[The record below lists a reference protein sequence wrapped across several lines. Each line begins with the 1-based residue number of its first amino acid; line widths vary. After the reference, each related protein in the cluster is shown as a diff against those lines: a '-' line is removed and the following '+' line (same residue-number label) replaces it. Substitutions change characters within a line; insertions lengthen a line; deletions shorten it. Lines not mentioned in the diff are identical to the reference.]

1 MDNYETPGKKIAL
14 SRSELQAIYTLVH
27 RTDVCHMRAESIQRP
42 IAEWHGKRDLDV
54 IELVEKF
61 KRPHDAL
68 TTQIRDSLEN
78 DAAAKLRAGNSAQ
91 CLWTNAT
98 PSA

>member
-1 MDNYETPGKKIAL
+1 MDSYKTPGKKISL
-14 SRSELQAIYTLVH
+14 SRSELQAIYTLVQ
-27 RTDVCHMRAESIQRP
+27 RADVSQLRAESIQRP
-42 IAEWHGKRDLDV
+42 IAAWCGRQNLDV

-68 TTQIRDSLEN
+68 TTEVRNSLER
-78 DAAAKLRAGNSAQ
+78 DAVAKARATNSAQ
-91 CLWTNAT
+91 RLWTTAT